1 MSLVRYRPAEAVRWL
16 EMGSGTTARGAH
28 RRGAAVFRS
37 EEPDLKRSVRD
48 AAGAIVGAGK
58 SAIAHALH
66 AHSTTVEYVLH
77 DDYLEIVGGAKT
89 RVVAYRDIQRMV
101 SRGDR
106 VDLELADG
114 SIKIA
119 PPAYISVGRVRV
131 PIGWNRNG
139 IDVPFDLLPDELSAR
154 CRVNIESE

>member
-1 MSLVRYRPAEAVRWL
+1 
-16 EMGSGTTARGAH
+16 MGSGTTARGAQ
-28 RRGAAVFRS
+28 RKGAALFRA

-48 AAGAIVGAGK
+48 AAGAIMGAGR
-58 SAIAHALH
+58 SAIAQALH
-66 AHSTTVEYVLH
+66 AHSTTVEYILH
-77 DDYLEIVGGAKT
+77 DDYLEVVGGGKT
-89 RVVAYRDIQRMV
+89 RTVPYKDIQRMV

-114 SIKIA
+114 AIKIS
-119 PPAYISVGRVRV
+119 PPAFISVGRVRV

-154 CRVNIESE
+154 CRVNIETE